1 MATGAPPSPKRRPGW
16 VFGLAALLLWLL
28 WMLGGLL
35 APRLAQAMQGHETLA
50 AWLFLASS
58 ALAVVLPL
66 LSNLPLV
73 PAAVQLWGPGWT
85 AAALLAGWTL
95 GSWLAFV
102 LGRLVRHGWLQ
113 HAPGL
118 RQATDV
124 DRWIHPRHPVA
135 SLVLLRVA
143 FPIDVL
149 SFALGVFSAQ
159 TTVAR
164 LLVSTLVG
172 AAPFA
177 VLFAWLPQLRRTWQ
191 LALLLAGALVF
202 AGYAAWIGR
211 LKRRPE
217 ALALPRPPD

>member
-1 MATGAPPSPKRRPGW
+1 MAPAAPPSPQRRPGW
-16 VFGLAALLLWLL
+16 ALGLAALLLWLM

-73 PAAVQLWGPGWT
+73 PAAVQLWGLGWT

-102 LGRLVRHGWLQ
+102 LGRLVRHGWLK

-135 SLVLLRVA
+135 SLVLLRMA

-159 TTVAR
+159 TTAAR
-164 LLVSTLVG
+164 LLLSTLIG

-177 VLFAWLPQLRRTWQ
+177 VLFAWLPQLRWTWQ
-191 LALLLAGALVF
+191 LALLLAGAGVF

-211 LKRRPE
+211 VKRRVE
-217 ALALPRPPD
+217 AEAQPRPAA

>member
-1 MATGAPPSPKRRPGW
+1 MTMLTPPSAARRPRW
-16 VFGLAALLLWLL
+16 AIALAALLLWLL

-35 APRLAQAMQGHETLA
+35 APRLAQALQGHEVLA
-50 AWLFLASS
+50 GWLFLASS

-73 PAAVQLWGPGWT
+73 PAAVQLWGPAWT
-85 AAALLAGWTL
+85 AAALLCGWTL

-102 LGRLVRHGWLQ
+102 LGRLVRHGWLK

-124 DRWIHPRHPVA
+124 DRWIHPRHPLA
-135 SLVLLRVA
+135 SLVLLRMA

-149 SFALGVFSAQ
+149 SFALGMFSAQ
-159 TTVAR
+159 TTVTR
-164 LLVSTLVG
+164 LLLSTLIG

-177 VLFAWLPQLRRTWQ
+177 LLFAWLPQLGWSSQ
-191 LALLLAGALVF
+191 LALLLAGAVVF

-211 LKRRPE
+211 VQRRRK
-217 ALALPRPPD
+217 AHL